1 MPSCD
6 YDLYVIGAGSGGVR
20 AARIAAQYGAKVG
33 IAEADR
39 VGGTCVIRGC
49 IPKKLMA
56 YAGHFSG
63 DFEDAVGFGWTVEAR
78 FDWPTLIA
86 NKDREIDRL
95 NGLYIKGLDAAG
107 AELHQTRARLVD
119 AHTVELDDGRSFRA
133 EHILIATG
141 GRPVRPDFPGVEHVI
156 TSDEVFHLP
165 EQPRRI
171 AIVGAG
177 YIALEFASIFRG
189 LGTEVTVL
197 HRGAEILRGFDR
209 DISATLREELEARGV
224 EFRFNAEVASV
235 ERGLGGLQAA
245 LKQGGTLKA
254 DTVMFAIG
262 RRPNTA
268 GLGLDAAGLA
278 LGPGGAIPVDAY
290 SRSSVPHIYAV
301 GDVTDRVA
309 LTPVA
314 IREGHAFADT
324 VFGKQPWSVD
334 YETVPTAVF
343 SNPPVGTVGLSE
355 AEARPRGPVDI
366 YRARFRPLRHTLS
379 GRNER
384 TMMKLVVDRGSQRV
398 LGVHMVGEDAPEIV
412 QALAVAVR
420 MGATKADFDAT
431 MALHPTSG
439 EEFLTM
445 RERVTEPQPKAAE

>member
-133 EHILIATG
+133 EHVLIATG

-156 TSDEVFHLP
+156 TSDDVFHLP

-262 RRPNTA
+262 RTLPASGSMPPELRLGRA
-268 GLGLDAAGLA
+268 G
-278 LGPGGAIPVDAY
+278 P
-290 SRSSVPHIYAV
+290 SRS
-301 GDVTDRVA
+301 
-309 LTPVA
+309 TP
-314 IREGHAFADT
+314 IRAA
-324 VFGKQPWSVD
+324 PC
-334 YETVPTAVF
+334 
-343 SNPPVGTVGLSE
+343 
-355 AEARPRGPVDI
+355 
-366 YRARFRPLRHTLS
+366 
-379 GRNER
+379 R
-384 TMMKLVVDRGSQRV
+384 TFMPS
-398 LGVHMVGEDAPEIV
+398 
-412 QALAVAVR
+412 
-420 MGATKADFDAT
+420 AT
-431 MALHPTSG
+431 
-439 EEFLTM
+439 
-445 RERVTEPQPKAAE
+445 

>member
-1 MPSCD
+1 MPTCD

-20 AARIAAQYGAKVG
+20 AARIAARHGAKVG

-63 DFEDAVGFGWTVEAR
+63 DFEDAVGFGWSVEAR

-95 NGLYIKGLDAAG
+95 SGLYIKGLSTAG
-107 AELHQTRARLVD
+107 AELHQARTRLVD
-119 AHTVELDDGRSFRA
+119 AHTIALDDGRSFRA

-141 GRPVRPDFPGVEHVI
+141 GRPVRPDFPGAEHVI
-156 TSDEVFHLP
+156 VSDEVFHLR

-171 AIVGAG
+171 AIAGAG

-189 LGTEVTVL
+189 VGSEVTVM
-197 HRGAEILRGFDR
+197 HRGPELLRGFDADVR
-209 DISATLREELEARGV
+209 SALREELEARGV
-224 EFRFNAEVASV
+224 RFRFHVEVASI
-235 ERGLGGLQAA
+235 EKGRGGLQVAF
-245 LKQGGTLKA
+245 KQGGGLEA
-254 DTVMFAIG
+254 DAVMFAIG
-262 RRPNTA
+262 RHPNTA
-268 GLGLDAAGLA
+268 ALGLDRAGIA
-278 LGPGGAIPVDAY
+278 LGPGGAIPVDAW
-290 SRSSVPHIYAV
+290 SRTSVPHIYAV

-314 IREGHAFADT
+314 IREAHAFADT
-324 VFGKQPWSVD
+324 VFGRKPWSVD
-334 YETVPTAVF
+334 YEIIPTAVF
-343 SNPPVGTVGLSE
+343 SNPPVGTVGLTE
-355 AEARPRGPVDI
+355 EEARARGSVEI

-384 TMMKLVVDRGSQRV
+384 TMMKLVVDAATQRV
-398 LGVHMVGEDAPEIV
+398 LGVHMVGEDAPEII

-439 EEFLTM
+439 EEFLTL
-445 RERVTEPQPKAAE
+445 REKVKEPAGERI

>member
-6 YDLYVIGAGSGGVR
+6 YDLYIIGAGSGGVR
-20 AARIAAQYGAKVG
+20 AARIAAQHGAKVG

-95 NGLYIKGLDAAG
+95 NRLYIKGLNAAG
-107 AELHQTRARLVD
+107 AELHETHARLID
-119 AHTVELDDGRSFRA
+119 AHTIALEDGRSFRA

-165 EQPRRI
+165 EQPKRI
-171 AIVGAG
+171 AIAGGG

-189 LGTEVTVL
+189 LGTEVTVM
-197 HRGAEILRGFDR
+197 HRGPEILRGFDR
-209 DISATLREELEARGV
+209 DIRATVREELESRGIA
-224 EFRFNAEVASV
+224 FRFGVEVASI
-235 ERGLGGLQAA
+235 EKRRGGLQVA
-245 LKQGGTLKA
+245 LKQGGGLQA
-254 DTVMFAIG
+254 DVVMFAIG

-268 GLGLDAAGLA
+268 GLGLDRAGIA

-290 SRSSVPHIYAV
+290 SRSSVPHIYGV

-314 IREGHAFADT
+314 IREAHAFADT
-324 VFGKQPWSVD
+324 VFGRKPWAVD
-334 YETVPTAVF
+334 YETIPTAVF

-355 AEARPRGPVDI
+355 EEARARGPVDI

-384 TMMKLVVDRGSQRV
+384 TMMKLVVDAATSRV
-398 LGVHMVGEDAPEIV
+398 LGVHMVGEDAPEII

-431 MALHPTSG
+431 MALHPTAG

-445 RERVTEPQPKAAE
+445 RETVKSTAG

>member
-1 MPSCD
+1 MPTCD

-20 AARIAAQYGAKVG
+20 AARIAAQHGAKVG
-33 IAEADR
+33 IAEGDR

-63 DFEDAVGFGWTVEAR
+63 DFEDAAGFGWSVEAR

-95 NGLYIKGLDAAG
+95 NGLYIKGLNAAG
-107 AELHQTRARLVD
+107 AELHQAHARLVD
-119 AHTVELDDGRSFRA
+119 PHSIALDDGRSFRA

-141 GRPVRPDFPGVEHVI
+141 GRPVRPDFPGAEHVI
-156 TSDEVFHLP
+156 VSDEVFHLH
-165 EQPRRI
+165 EQPKRI
-171 AIVGAG
+171 AIAGGG

-189 LGTEVTVL
+189 VGTEVTVM
-197 HRGAEILRGFDR
+197 HRGPEILRGFDR
-209 DISATLREELEARGV
+209 DIRATLREELEGRGV
-224 EFRFNAEVASV
+224 AFRFNVEVASI
-235 ERGLGGLQAA
+235 EKGRGGLQVA
-245 LKQGGTLKA
+245 LKQGGRLEA
-254 DTVMFAIG
+254 DVVMFAIG

-268 GLGLDAAGLA
+268 GLGLDRAGIA

-314 IREGHAFADT
+314 IREAHAFADT
-324 VFGKQPWSVD
+324 VFGKRPWSVD
-334 YETVPTAVF
+334 YETIPTAVF
-343 SNPPVGTVGLSE
+343 SNPPVGTVGLTE
-355 AEARPRGPVDI
+355 EEARARGPVEI

-384 TMMKLVVDRGSQRV
+384 TMMKLVVDGATQRV
-398 LGVHMVGEDAPEIV
+398 LGVHMVGEDAPEII

-420 MGATKADFDAT
+420 MGATKPDFDAT
-431 MALHPTSG
+431 MALHPTAG
-439 EEFLTM
+439 EEFLTL
-445 RERVTEPQPKAAE
+445 REKVREPAGERI

>member
-1 MPSCD
+1 MPTFD

-20 AARIAAQYGAKVG
+20 AARIAAGYGAKVG
-33 IAEADR
+33 IVEADR

-56 YAGHFSG
+56 YAGHYSG
-63 DFEDAVGFGWTVEAR
+63 DFEDAAGFGWTVLAK
-78 FDWPTLIA
+78 FDWSTLIA

-95 NGLYIKGLDAAG
+95 NGLYIKGLNAAG
-107 AELHQTRARLVD
+107 AELHQARARLLD
-119 AHTVELDDGRSFRA
+119 PHTVVLNDGRSFRA

-141 GRPVRPDFPGVEHVI
+141 ARPSMPRIPGIEHAVS
-156 TSDEVFHLP
+156 SDQIFHLP
-165 EQPRRI
+165 RLPQRI

-177 YIALEFASIFRG
+177 YVALEFASIFRG
-189 LGTEVTVL
+189 LGSEVTL
-197 HRGAEILRGFDR
+197 IHRGPELLRGFDR
-209 DISATLREELEARGV
+209 DIRATVAEEMAARAV
-224 EFRFNAEVASV
+224 QLRFNSEVGSIEKRGDDLILALNNSDSV
-235 ERGLGGLQAA
+235 S
-245 LKQGGTLKA
+245 A
-254 DTVMFAIG
+254 DVVLFATG
-262 RRPNTA
+262 RRPNTE
-268 GLGLDAAGLA
+268 GLGLERVGVSVGPAGAVL
-278 LGPGGAIPVDAY
+278 VDPW
-290 SRSSVPHIYAV
+290 SRSSLPNIFAI

-324 VFGKQPWSVD
+324 VFGRKPWSID
-334 YETVPTAVF
+334 YETIPTAVF

-355 AEARPRGPVDI
+355 EEAIKRGPVDI

-379 GRNER
+379 ARAER
-384 TMMKLVVDRGSQRV
+384 TMMKLVVDQASHRV
-398 LGVHMVGEDAPEIV
+398 LGVHMVGEDAAEII

-420 MGATKADFDAT
+420 MRATKADFDAT

-445 RERVTEPQPKAAE
+445 REKIKPAPNH

>member
-1 MPSCD
+1 MPTCD

-20 AARIAAQYGAKVG
+20 AARIAAQHGGKVG

-56 YAGHFSG
+56 YAGHYSG
-63 DFEDAVGFGWTVEAR
+63 DFEDAAGFGWTVDAR
-78 FDWPTLIA
+78 FDWATLIA

-95 NGLYIKGLDAAG
+95 NGLYIKGLNAAG
-107 AELHQTRARLVD
+107 AELHQARARLVD

-141 GRPVRPDFPGVEHVI
+141 GRPVRPDFPGAEHVI
-156 TSDEVFHLP
+156 VSDEVFHLP

-171 AIVGAG
+171 AIAGAG

-189 LGTEVTVL
+189 LGSEVTVM
-197 HRGAEILRGFDR
+197 HRGPEILRGFDR
-209 DISATLREELEARGV
+209 DVRAALHEEMAARGIQ
-224 EFRFNAEVASV
+224 FRFNVEATSIEKRRDGLYVALTRGESV
-235 ERGLGGLQAA
+235 V
-245 LKQGGTLKA
+245 A
-254 DTVMFAIG
+254 DIVMFAIG

-268 GLGLDAAGLA
+268 GLGLDRAGIA

-324 VFGKQPWSVD
+324 VFGKKPWSVD
-334 YETVPTAVF
+334 YETIPTAVF
-343 SNPPVGTVGLSE
+343 SNPAVGTLGLSE
-355 AEARPRGPVDI
+355 EEARARGPVDI
-366 YRARFRPLRHTLS
+366 YRARFRPLRHTMS
-379 GRNER
+379 GRSER
-384 TMMKLVVDRGSQRV
+384 TMMKLVVDAASGRV
-398 LGVHMVGEDAPEIV
+398 LGVHMVGEDAPEVV

-431 MALHPTSG
+431 MALHPTAG

-445 RERVTEPQPKAAE
+445 RETVKEPAI

>member
-1 MPSCD
+1 MPTHD

-20 AARIAAQYGAKVG
+20 AARIAAGHGAKVG

-56 YAGHFSG
+56 YAGHYSG
-63 DFEDAVGFGWTVEAR
+63 DFEDAVTFGWTVEAR
-78 FDWPTLIA
+78 FDWATLIA

-95 NGLYIKGLDAAG
+95 NGLYIKGLNAAG
-107 AELHQTRARLVD
+107 AELHQVRARLID
-119 AHTVELDDGRSFRA
+119 AHRIELHDGRTVRA
-133 EHILIATG
+133 KYILIATG
-141 GRPVRPDFPGVEHVI
+141 ARPSLPSLPGIEHAI
-156 TSDEVFHLP
+156 SSDEIFHLP
-165 EQPRRI
+165 ALPRRV

-189 LGTEVTVL
+189 CGSDVTVI
-197 HRGAEILRGFDR
+197 HRGPEPLRGFDR
-209 DISATLREELEARGV
+209 DIRVTIAEEVAARGV
-224 EFRFNAEVASV
+224 QLRFNHEVASI
-235 ERGLGGLQAA
+235 EKRQEGLQVA
-245 LKQGGTLKA
+245 LKQGGGLA
-254 DTVMFAIG
+254 VDVVVFATG
-262 RRPNTA
+262 RHPNTE
-268 GLGLDAAGLA
+268 GLGLEQAGIA
-278 LGPGGAIPVDAY
+278 LGPAGAVPVDAW
-290 SRSSVPHIYAV
+290 SRSSVAHIYAI

-324 VFGKQPWSVD
+324 VFGRTPWCVD
-334 YETVPTAVF
+334 YEAIPTAVF
-343 SNPPVGTVGLSE
+343 SNPPIGTIGLSE
-355 AEARPRGPVDI
+355 EDARARGPVDI
-366 YRARFRPLRHTLS
+366 YRSRFRPLRHTLS

-384 TMMKLVVDRGSQRV
+384 TMMKLVVDRTNGRV

-412 QALAVAVR
+412 QALAVAVK

-431 MALHPTSG
+431 MALHPTAG

-445 RERVTEPQPKAAE
+445 REKVVEIGA

>member
-1 MPSCD
+1 MPACD

-20 AARIAAQYGAKVG
+20 AARIAAQHGAKVA

-56 YAGHFSG
+56 YAGHYSG
-63 DFEDAVGFGWTVEAR
+63 DFEDAAGFGWTVDAR
-78 FDWPTLIA
+78 FDWKTLIA

-95 NGLYIKGLDAAG
+95 NGLYIKGLQAAG
-107 AELHQTRARLVD
+107 AELHQERARLVD
-119 AHTVELDDGRSFRA
+119 AHTVGLSGGRSFRA

-141 GRPVRPDFPGVEHVI
+141 GRPVLPDFPGVEHVI
-156 TSDEVFHLP
+156 VSDQVFHLP
-165 EQPRRI
+165 EQPKRI
-171 AIVGAG
+171 AIAGAG

-189 LGTEVTVL
+189 VGSEVTVM
-197 HRGAEILRGFDR
+197 HRGPEILRGFDR
-209 DISATLREELEARGV
+209 DIRSALQEEMAARGV
-224 EFRFNAEVASV
+224 QFRFNVEVASI
-235 ERGLGGLQAA
+235 ERRRSGLQVA
-245 LKQGGTLKA
+245 LKQGGGLEA
-254 DTVMFAIG
+254 DVVMFAIG
-262 RRPNTA
+262 RQPNTA
-268 GLGLDAAGLA
+268 GLDLDRAGIA
-278 LGPGGAIPVDAY
+278 LGPAGAVPVDAW
-290 SRSSVPHIYAV
+290 SRSSVPHIHAV

-324 VFGKQPWSVD
+324 VFGRKPWAVD
-334 YETVPTAVF
+334 YETIPTAVF

-355 AEARPRGPVDI
+355 EQARARGPVDI
-366 YRARFRPLRHTLS
+366 YRSRFRPLRHTLS

-384 TMMKLVVDRGSQRV
+384 TMMKVVVAADSGRV

-431 MALHPTSG
+431 MALHPTAG

-445 RERVTEPQPKAAE
+445 REKVKEPAV

>member
-1 MPSCD
+1 MPSFD

-20 AARIAAQYGAKVG
+20 AARIAAGHGAKVG

-56 YAGHFSG
+56 YAGHYSG

-95 NGLYIKGLDAAG
+95 NGLYIKGLNTAG
-107 AELHQTRARLVD
+107 AELHQARVHLTD
-119 AHTVELDDGRSFRA
+119 PHTVVLDDGRSFRA
-133 EHILIATG
+133 EHLLIATG
-141 GRPVRPDFPGVEHVI
+141 ARPVMPKIPGIEHAVS
-156 TSDEVFHLP
+156 SDQIFHLP
-165 EQPRRI
+165 ALPQRI
-171 AIVGAG
+171 AIVGGG
-177 YIALEFASIFRG
+177 YVALEFASIFRG
-189 LGTEVTVL
+189 LGSEVTVI
-197 HRGAEILRGFDR
+197 HRGPELLRGFDR
-209 DISATLREELEARGV
+209 DIRSTIAEEMAARGV
-224 EFRFNAEVASV
+224 QIRFNTEVDFI
-235 ERGLGGLQAA
+235 EKRRDGFHLA
-245 LKQGGTLKA
+245 LKRGDSLVE
-254 DTVMFAIG
+254 DVVLFATG
-262 RRPNTA
+262 RRPSTD
-268 GLGLDAAGLA
+268 GLGLERAGVTV
-278 LGPGGAIPVDAY
+278 GPGGAVLVDAW
-290 SRSSVPHIYAV
+290 SRSSLPHIFAI

-324 VFGKQPWSVD
+324 VFGRKPWSVD
-334 YETVPTAVF
+334 YETIPTAVF
-343 SNPPVGTVGLSE
+343 SNPPVATVGLSE
-355 AEARPRGPVDI
+355 EDAGARGAVDI
-366 YRARFRPLRHTLS
+366 YRARFRPLRNTLS

-384 TMMKLVVDRGSQRV
+384 TMMKLVIERATERV
-398 LGVHMVGEDAPEIV
+398 LGIHMVGEDAPEII

-420 MGATKADFDAT
+420 LGATKADLDAT

-445 RERVTEPQPKAAE
+445 REKYQATPVDA

>member
-1 MPSCD
+1 MPTCD

-20 AARIAAQYGAKVG
+20 AARIAARHGAKVG

-63 DFEDAVGFGWTVEAR
+63 DFEDAVGFGWSVEAR

-95 NGLYIKGLDAAG
+95 SGLYIKGLSTAG
-107 AELHQTRARLVD
+107 AELHQARTRLVD
-119 AHTVELDDGRSFRA
+119 AHTIALDDGRSFRA

-141 GRPVRPDFPGVEHVI
+141 GRPVRPDFPGAEHVI
-156 TSDEVFHLP
+156 VSDEVFHLR

-171 AIVGAG
+171 AIAGAG

-189 LGTEVTVL
+189 VGSEVTVM
-197 HRGAEILRGFDR
+197 HRGPELLRGFDADVR
-209 DISATLREELEARGV
+209 SALREELEARGV
-224 EFRFNAEVASV
+224 RFRFHVEVASI
-235 ERGLGGLQAA
+235 EKGRGGLQVAF
-245 LKQGGTLKA
+245 KQGGGVEA
-254 DTVMFAIG
+254 DAVMFAIG
-262 RRPNTA
+262 RHPNTA
-268 GLGLDAAGLA
+268 ALGLDRAGIA
-278 LGPGGAIPVDAY
+278 LGPGGAIPVDAW
-290 SRSSVPHIYAV
+290 SRTSVPHIYAV

-314 IREGHAFADT
+314 IREAHAFADT
-324 VFGKQPWSVD
+324 VFGRKPWSVD
-334 YETVPTAVF
+334 YEIIPTAVF
-343 SNPPVGTVGLSE
+343 SNPPVGTVGLTE
-355 AEARPRGPVDI
+355 EEARARGSVEI

-384 TMMKLVVDRGSQRV
+384 TMMKLVVDAATQRV
-398 LGVHMVGEDAPEIV
+398 LGVHMVGEDAPEII

-439 EEFLTM
+439 EEFLTL
-445 RERVTEPQPKAAE
+445 REKVKEPAGERI

>member
-1 MPSCD
+1 MPTCD

-20 AARIAAQYGAKVG
+20 AARIAAGHGAKVG

-56 YAGHFSG
+56 YAGHYSG
-63 DFEDAVGFGWTVEAR
+63 DFEDAAGFGWSVDAR
-78 FDWPTLIA
+78 FDWKTLIA

-95 NGLYIKGLDAAG
+95 NGLYIKGLNAAG
-107 AELHQTRARLVD
+107 AELHQTQARLVD
-119 AHTVELDDGRSFRA
+119 AHTIELSDGRSFRA

-141 GRPVRPDFPGVEHVI
+141 GRPVLPDFPGAEHVI
-156 TSDEVFHLP
+156 VSDEVFHLP

-171 AIVGAG
+171 TIAGAG

-189 LGTEVTVL
+189 VGSEVTVM
-197 HRGAEILRGFDR
+197 HRGPEILRGFDR
-209 DISATLREELEARGV
+209 DIRSTLQEEMAARGV
-224 EFRFNAEVASV
+224 QFRFNVEVASIEKGRNGLQV
-235 ERGLGGLQAA
+235 TLNRGGGLE
-245 LKQGGTLKA
+245 A
-254 DTVMFAIG
+254 DVVMFAIG
-262 RRPNTA
+262 RRPNTG
-268 GLGLDAAGLA
+268 GLGLERAGIA

-290 SRSSVPHIYAV
+290 SRSSVSHIYAV

-314 IREGHAFADT
+314 IREGHAFADA
-324 VFGKQPWSVD
+324 VFGKKPWSVD
-334 YETVPTAVF
+334 YERIPTAVF
-343 SNPPVGTVGLSE
+343 SNPAVGTIGLTE
-355 AEARPRGPVDI
+355 EEARARGPVDI

-384 TMMKLVVDRGSQRV
+384 TMMKLVVDAASGRV
-398 LGVHMVGEDAPEIV
+398 LGVHMVGEDAPEII

-445 RERVTEPQPKAAE
+445 REKVKEPAV

>member
-1 MPSCD
+1 MASFD

-20 AARIAAQYGAKVG
+20 AARIAAGYGAKVG

-56 YAGHFSG
+56 YAGHYSG
-63 DFEDAVGFGWTVEAR
+63 DFEDAAGFGWTVEAK
-78 FDWPTLIA
+78 FDWATLIA

-95 NGLYIKGLDAAG
+95 NGLYIKGLNATG
-107 AELHQTRARLVD
+107 AELHQARARLLD
-119 AHTVELDDGRSFRA
+119 PHTVLLHDGRSFRA

-141 GRPVRPDFPGVEHVI
+141 ARPTMPVIPGIEHAVS
-156 TSDEVFHLP
+156 SDQIFHLP
-165 EQPRRI
+165 ALPRRI

-177 YIALEFASIFRG
+177 YVALEFASVFRG
-189 LGTEVTVL
+189 LGSEVTVI
-197 HRGAEILRGFDR
+197 HRGPELLRGFDR
-209 DISATLREELEARGV
+209 DIRTTLAEEMAARGV
-224 EFRFNAEVASV
+224 QLRFNAQVGSIEKRRDGLIIALDNDHTVSADV
-235 ERGLGGLQAA
+235 VLFATGRG
-245 LKQGGTLKA
+245 
-254 DTVMFAIG
+254 
-262 RRPNTA
+262 PNTD
-268 GLGLDAAGLA
+268 GLGLEDAGVSV
-278 LGPGGAIPVDAY
+278 GPGGAVLVDPW
-290 SRSSVPHIYAV
+290 SRSSLPNIYAI

-324 VFGKQPWSVD
+324 VFGRKPWSVD
-334 YETVPTAVF
+334 YETIPTAVF

-355 AEARPRGPVDI
+355 EEALKRGPVDI

-379 GRNER
+379 GRAER
-384 TMMKLVVDRGSQRV
+384 TMMKLVVDQASNRV

-420 MGATKADFDAT
+420 MRATKADFDAT
-431 MALHPTSG
+431 MALHPTSS

-445 RERVTEPQPKAAE
+445 REKVRARPAE